1 MRKFRFTMESA
12 LRLREHQEQQALE
25 QLAGAI
31 NDQTAAQQRIDR
43 TVKQV
48 TEAIS
53 RSGQDVHSKLAL
65 SAFLCRM
72 EEISSQQQFELAQA
86 QDAVVAATDQARHA
100 QAARKGIEKVKER
113 QLERWQIEASREEDR
128 ILNEAA
134 IVGRKGLV
142 V

>member
-12 LRLREHQEQQALE
+12 LRLREHQEHQALE

-31 NDQTAAQQRIDR
+31 GDHAAAQQRLED

-48 TEAIS
+48 ADTIV
-53 RSGQDVHSKLAL
+53 RTGHDVHQKVAL
-65 SAFLCRM
+65 TAFLCRM
-72 EEISSQQQFELAQA
+72 DEISLQQQFELAQA
-86 QDAVVAATDQARHA
+86 QDAVAAATDQARHA

-128 ILNEAA
+128 VLNEAA
-134 IVGRKGLV
+134 LTRKGTQR
-142 V
+142 